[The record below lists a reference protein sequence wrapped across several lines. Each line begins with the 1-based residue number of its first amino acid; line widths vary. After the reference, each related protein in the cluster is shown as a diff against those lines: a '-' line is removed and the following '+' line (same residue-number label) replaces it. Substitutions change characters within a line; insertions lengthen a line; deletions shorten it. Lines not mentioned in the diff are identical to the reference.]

1 MNSAASRR
9 SQNWQGGTLLGLAG
23 FAMLEQ
29 ATMQQE
35 LSMRKIAALG
45 VSLCTQAIGS
55 LDAEA
60 GAWCAY
66 YDSYTYNCGFR
77 TFDQCRATISGES
90 RAWCSPNP
98 AGGYE
103 EPRRPLR
110 RRQ

>member
-1 MNSAASRR
+1 
-9 SQNWQGGTLLGLAG
+9 
-23 FAMLEQ
+23 MLEC

-35 LSMRKIAALG
+35 LSMRRIAALSI
-45 VSLCTQAIGS
+45 SLCTLAVSS

-103 EPRRPLR
+103 EPRRPSR

>member
-1 MNSAASRR
+1 MRR
-9 SQNWQGGTLLGLAG
+9 
-23 FAMLEQ
+23 
-29 ATMQQE
+29 
-35 LSMRKIAALG
+35 IAVLG
-45 VSLCTQAIGS
+45 VSLCTLGIGS

-110 RRQ
+110 RRQEKSPAGFPAGLQLAVSSLGSRVRRG